1 VAIVKPFMG
10 VRYNL
15 EKVLLKQVI
24 APPYDVISDEMK
36 ETLKGRCA
44 ANVVRLDLPDGE
56 GDVKYQNAAHLYEN
70 WKKDGTLL
78 RDKEQGYYL
87 YEQIYSFGGK
97 EYVRTGFIGL
107 LKLEELGKGSVFPH
121 EKTLSGPKK
130 DRFELMKACQTNFSQ
145 IFGLYMDK
153 ENKLASAFTNAKKNM
168 PVASAVDDESVKNT
182 IWQITDTKVIEE
194 IESFMKDKAIYI
206 ADGHHRYETA
216 LDYKKLKREQNG
228 DLEGNVKPYDFVM
241 MMFVNFYDEG
251 LKIFPTHRVVEV
263 PADFSIDT
271 FLENVSNSYDA
282 QELDSYEAAD
292 KFLHVKGPVRNFVV
306 FNGEKFIG
314 LSLRDEVLETLHP
327 IYRKVDPY
335 VVQETLIKPGTGIS
349 DEQILRKE
357 GIYFLQTMEQ
367 IKTLM
372 SKKPALAFLMKGVDI
387 DVVREISE
395 SGLVMPQKSTYFYP
409 KLQTGLVIN
418 DL

>member
-24 APPYDVISDEMK
+24 APPYDVITDEMK
-36 ETLKGRCA
+36 ETLKGRSSS
-44 ANVVRLDLPDGE
+44 NVVALDLPDG
-56 GDVKYQNAAHLYEN
+56 DDDKYKNAAHLFEA
-70 WKKDGTLL
+70 WKKDGTLQK
-78 RDKEQGYYL
+78 DKEAGFYL
-87 YEQIYSFGGK
+87 YEQIYNFGGK
-97 EYVRTGFIGL
+97 EYVRTGFVGL

-130 DRFELMKACQTNFSQ
+130 DRFELMKTTKSNLSQ

-153 ENKLASAFTNAKKNM
+153 ENKLTAPFSNVKKNL
-168 PVASAVDDESVKNT
+168 PVASAVDDEGVKNT
-182 IWQITDTKVIEE
+182 IWQINDRKVIEE
-194 IESFMKDKAIYI
+194 IESFMRDKAIYI

-216 LDYKKLKREQNG
+216 LDYKKLRREQDKVLDG
-228 DLEGNVKPYDFVM
+228 DVKPYDFVM

-263 PADFSIDT
+263 ADDFTIEG
-271 FLENVSNSYDA
+271 FIEKVEPQYEIKELASYD
-282 QELDSYEAAD
+282 E
-292 KFLHVKGPVRNFVV
+292 
-306 FNGEKFIG
+306 GEKFLNAKGNARNFLVFDGTKYLG
-314 LSLRDEVLETLHP
+314 LTLREEVLETLHP
-327 IYRKVDPY
+327 IYRKVDTY
-335 VVQETLIKPGTGIS
+335 LVQETLIKPGTGIS

-357 GIYFLQTMEQ
+357 GIYFLQTMDQ
-367 IKTLM
+367 IRTRM
-372 SKKPALAFLMKGVDI
+372 AKKPAVAFLMKGVDI
-387 DVVREISE
+387 EIVREISE